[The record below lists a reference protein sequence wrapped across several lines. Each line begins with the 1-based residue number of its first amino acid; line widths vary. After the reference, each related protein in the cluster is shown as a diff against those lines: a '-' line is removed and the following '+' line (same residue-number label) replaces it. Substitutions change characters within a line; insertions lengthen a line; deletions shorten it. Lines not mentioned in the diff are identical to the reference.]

1 VEGWRKVPW
10 LAALM
15 VITTVGEFCKE
26 SAVAVLGL
34 MGLYDLLYRVQRK
47 RPNWFANLVANFWE
61 FTLKGYVVLIPPF
74 VVLGIVRNR
83 IFERMRPAELPFVD
97 NPMIGWDFWTARMTA
112 IKVIGRYLWL
122 LLWPQHLSCDYSYN
136 QIPQVTWR
144 FSNWEDLKALIALI
158 SIIAVIVVAIRNFHR
173 NKALSFFILLFFG
186 TFLPTS
192 NLLRII
198 GSIMAE
204 RFMYLPSIG
213 FAGFVVIATYAVC
226 QRIVPQPGPD
236 SPSQWFSPSATAG
249 LVLVLVVIACGVR
262 SYQRNFDWEN
272 DVQLWTQAVQVC
284 PNSFKTHKSLAY
296 ALYERDQN
304 RTPPSFADMDEI
316 LHEGEKAE
324 AIVDEHPLPPVHR
337 ASIVYLHLGAYYRIK
352 GDQLAPTDPNG
363 ARSWYQKS
371 IEALKS
377 AVVSDQAFNAD
388 NRNKEIARGRAPDQI
403 PDIGNQEVYANL
415 GLGYTRLGQNEDAMK
430 AYFMA
435 RHLSPTSSDHYLN
448 IASLYLS
455 GNHPQEAAVTLVETL
470 LIDSNRKEA
479 LSALTDIYREIDKE
493 ACAVVMNG
501 GQPRLNAECAIVH
514 NHLCSAA
521 YGLIQIFLESKQ
533 FDLARQMQHS
543 ALQSYHCPAEIFEKL
558 IPNKPTTS
566 SNP

>member
-1 VEGWRKVPW
+1 
-10 LAALM
+10 
-15 VITTVGEFCKE
+15 
-26 SAVAVLGL
+26 
-34 MGLYDLLYRVQRK
+34 
-47 RPNWFANLVANFWE
+47 
-61 FTLKGYVVLIPPF
+61 
-74 VVLGIVRNR
+74 
-83 IFERMRPAELPFVD
+83 
-97 NPMIGWDFWTARMTA
+97 MTA
-112 IKVIGRYLWL
+112 IKVIGKYLWL

-144 FSNWEDLKALIALI
+144 FNTWEDLKALIALI

-226 QRIVPQPGPD
+226 RRTVPQPAPD
-236 SPSQWFSPSATAG
+236 SASQWFSPSGMAG
-249 LVLVLVVIACGVR
+249 LALALMVIACSVR

-272 DVQLWTQAVQVC
+272 DVQLWTQAIQVC
-284 PNSFKTHKSLAY
+284 PKSFKTHKSLAY

-304 RTPPSFADMDEI
+304 RKPPAFPDMDQI
-316 LHEGEKAE
+316 IQEGEKAA
-324 AIVDEHPLPPVHR
+324 AIIDEPPLPPVYR
-337 ASIVYLHLGAYYRIK
+337 ASIVYLHLGAYCRIK
-352 GDQLAPTDPNG
+352 GDLLAPTDPN
-363 ARSWYQKS
+363 AAHTWYQKS
-371 IEALKS
+371 VETLKN
-377 AVVSDQAFNAD
+377 AVVADQAFNAD
-388 NRNKEIARGRAPDQI
+388 NRNKELARGRAPDQI

-415 GLGYTRLGQNEDAMK
+415 GMGYTRLGQNGDALN
-430 AYFMA
+430 AYSMA

-455 GNHPQEAAVTLVETL
+455 ANHPQEAAVTLVQAL

-479 LSALTDIYREIDKE
+479 LSALTEIYRQIDKE
-493 ACAVVMNG
+493 GCAVIMSA

-514 NHLCSAA
+514 NDLCSAA

-533 FDLARQMQHS
+533 FDLARQIQHS
-543 ALQSYHCPAEIFEKL
+543 ALQSYRCPAEIFEKL